1 MGRPK
6 LARLLFKARSRIFGM
21 FTNAFSRW
29 RPALSS
35 SLTPLVALLIA
46 AAAAPAAA
54 QTAPASAASEP
65 AGPVLRP
72 EVRKALVAA
81 QDALKGKDAAAG
93 KEALSQVA
101 EAEAQPKLTPDE
113 AYHTAR
119 IKAVAAFTAG
129 DMALALTS
137 FEAALASPLLPAA
150 DRLPL
155 TEVAAKIS
163 LQLTDNPR
171 SLRLVRAYRE
181 LGGTDA
187 ALRQRYATL
196 LVEQNDPASALKEA
210 RQLVEADEAAG
221 RAPAEVL
228 LKVMAVSNNKLNDS
242 AGYNAALEKLTQYY
256 GTLDYW
262 AELIARTTRKPG
274 FAEDRLRLDTYRL
287 QRAVGLTLES
297 DEQADMAQRALLS
310 GLPAEAQKLMDEG
323 YAAGLFGKGKDA
335 AAHQKLRE
343 QATKAAA
350 ADQKQFAEA
359 EASARSAKEGNAL
372 VSLGLALAST
382 GATERGL
389 GLVELGI
396 AKGGLRRAD
405 EAQLRLGMLQARLG
419 RNDDAL
425 KTLAAVQGNDG
436 TADLARLWT
445 MHLRSAVKK

>member
-1 MGRPK
+1 
-6 LARLLFKARSRIFGM
+6 M
-21 FTNAFSRW
+21 FTNAFSHR
-29 RPALSS
+29 RPALTSSLVS
-35 SLTPLVALLIA
+35 SLTALLVA

-54 QTAPASAASEP
+54 QTAPAAAASAP

-93 KEALSQVA
+93 KEALARVA
-101 EAEAQPKLTPDE
+101 EAEAQPNLTPEE
-113 AYHTAR
+113 AYNTVR

-129 DMALALTS
+129 DMPLALSS
-137 FEAALASPLLPAA
+137 FDTALASPLLPAA
-150 DRLPL
+150 DRLPI
-155 TEVAAKIS
+155 TEVATKIS
-163 LQLTDNPR
+163 LQLTDNAR
-171 SLRLVRAYRE
+171 SLRLLQAYRE
-181 LGGTDA
+181 LGGSDA
-187 ALRQRYATL
+187 ALRRRLATL
-196 LVEQNDPASALKEA
+196 LVEQNDPAGALKEA
-210 RQLVEADEAAG
+210 QQLVQADEAAG
-221 RAPAEVL
+221 RPPTEVM
-228 LKVMAVSNNKLNDS
+228 LKVMAVSNNKLKDT

-274 FAEDRLRLDTYRL
+274 FAEDRLRLDAYRL
-287 QRAVGLTLES
+287 QRAVGLTLEG
-297 DEQADMAQRALLS
+297 DEQADMAQRALLA
-310 GLPAEAQKLMDEG
+310 GLPGEAQKLMDEG
-323 YAAGLFGKGKDA
+323 YVAGLFGKGKDA

-350 ADQKQFAEA
+350 ADQKQLAEG
-359 EASARSAKEGNAL
+359 EAAARSAKDGNAL
-372 VSLGLALAST
+372 VSLGLAVAGT

-389 GLVELGI
+389 GLVEQGI

-436 TADLARLWT
+436 TADLARLWSI
-445 MHLRSAVKK
+445 HLRSAGKK